1 MVPTTDKGCFYTF
14 CRVFAGTVRTGQKVC
29 IMGPN
34 YVPGKKSDLFVKNI
48 QRTVLM
54 MGRYVGLWKISLLET
69 LLDWLES
76 INTC

>member
-1 MVPTTDKGCFYTF
+1 MFFAPLV
-14 CRVFAGTVRTGQKVC
+14 VFLLELSKLVKKFTLWASYGKK
-29 IMGPN
+29 
-34 YVPGKKSDLFVKNI
+34 PGKKSDLFVKNI